1 MEILG
6 LGNDIIEIDRI
17 HGVMQ
22 RHGKAFLDKV
32 FTKNEQE
39 YCLRHK
45 EPARHFAGRFA
56 AKEALVKSLGTGLKT
71 GLSWLDFEI
80 TNDATGKPQVNFSQ
94 KIKSEF
100 NNPQFLITISH
111 CKAYATATALYTT

>member
-1 MEILG
+1 MNILG
-6 LGNDIIEIDRI
+6 LGNDIIEVQRI
-17 HGVMQ
+17 QNVLD

-32 FTKNEQE
+32 FTKKEQE
-39 YCLRHK
+39 YCFKHK

-80 TNDATGKPQVNFSQ
+80 TNDEAGKPQVNYSS
-94 KIKSEF
+94 KIKAEF
-100 NNPQFLITISH
+100 HQPRFLISISH
-111 CKAYATATALYTT
+111 CKAYATATALFLR